1 MPIKE
6 NKEKLKNLSQ
16 HPGVYQ
22 MLDKNQQVIY
32 IGKGKK
38 TLKKECL
45 VILVNNIQME
55 KPGL

>member
-1 MPIKE
+1 VPIKE

-32 IGKGKK
+32 IGKAKK
-38 TLKKECL
+38 
-45 VILVNNIQME
+45 
-55 KPGL
+55 P